1 MLVATVKK
9 TSTEYVYEDGY
20 TGDKEENKN
29 IVETTNFNGE
39 EGVAYKNLISK
50 YGMTYPLLVNLMVY
64 LEDTEFCENLA
75 NSVCKNEVILG
86 LQEEEIV
93 TITKEKYQ
101 CTETDKLY
109 YDLNGKL
116 KGTYTTTGE
125 TIEVLNESKIK
136 WNRILQIRN
145 ENGWEQGTNKEQI
158 GTDEDGSFKW
168 EYNGYKWTLSYLKQY
183 ESIWYIAK
191 LTKKQLGA
199 QAEKTI
205 DVNREP
211 ITFTGKAYTAE
222 EERGPYAIDKSTTIT
237 YNQCTFGLLKISNW
251 ALEYE
256 RVYSVYTETV
266 EGPTY
271 QQVITNGDIE
281 NNSPDDE
288 TEDYHDYPKIEL
300 SKEEIGKNEY
310 IEKCREE
317 VNNKEEFSS
326 SIWVFPDTKST
337 LYTKT
342 NRILQPI
349 EYIYEKHTK
358 TKVEAEPIK
367 IIKETPEDENGFLY
381 ITGRCKSVIVTKN
394 GKTKFERRY
403 YQDKET
409 GEYVYLTDAVLGI
422 DKGERIDK
430 KVKSEV
436 IERANDQSYNKSGK
450 MVVPGLEISATTVMR
465 NVRKNEWDMEIEE
478 RKEEDKIKAKYIY
491 IQVDE
496 DHIKER
502 NKKGCTISKIVT
514 IYTRK
519 RTLTKPDRIDEVQQV
534 RKELVDKFTF
544 SGLYKDNQKLW
555 EDVAYY
561 IDCTYK
567 KDEIENIF
575 IMGDGAS
582 YIKAGVEWID
592 KAVFV
597 LDLFHLEKYIN
608 HLNYDEYL
616 KSKLQ
621 EAIDQYDPI
630 STENIMNEAIK
641 KIKQEIKED
650 EQLGR
655 NTKRL
660 NNRLKKI
667 ENTKTYLM
675 NQWSGIEA
683 HDKYKD
689 KLTGCCQEGQVHH
702 TLSERMSTDA
712 KVWCEEGIDEMS
724 QLRAFTQN
732 GGNIYQKIIDI
743 STQEKRNKKIEAL
756 EKRIKNKAQK
766 KLFGTTGVSIPTLAG
781 ARDELYYELKNIWY
795 GKAV

>member
-1 MLVATVKK
+1 MYSIIQKIYEKNNKILKEGLKKVLSGEDVSSLTVAIKEFTDVLGKELFSEIANQLDEIIFEDNKK
-9 TSTEYVYEDGY
+9 
-20 TGDKEENKN
+20 K
-29 IVETTNFNGE
+29 
-39 EGVAYKNLISK
+39 
-50 YGMTYPLLVNLMVY
+50 
-64 LEDTEFCENLA
+64 
-75 NSVCKNEVILG
+75 
-86 LQEEEIV
+86 
-93 TITKEKYQ
+93 
-101 CTETDKLY
+101 
-109 YDLNGKL
+109 
-116 KGTYTTTGE
+116 
-125 TIEVLNESKIK
+125 
-136 WNRILQIRN
+136 
-145 ENGWEQGTNKEQI
+145 
-158 GTDEDGSFKW
+158 
-168 EYNGYKWTLSYLKQY
+168 KQY
-183 ESIWYIAK
+183 EPVRF
-191 LTKKQLGA
+191 Q
-199 QAEKTI
+199 EKSLI
-205 DVNREP
+205 
-211 ITFTGKAYTAE
+211 
-222 EERGPYAIDKSTTIT
+222 
-237 YNQCTFGLLKISNW
+237 
-251 ALEYE
+251 
-256 RVYSVYTETV
+256 
-266 EGPTY
+266 
-271 QQVITNGDIE
+271 
-281 NNSPDDE
+281 
-288 TEDYHDYPKIEL
+288 
-300 SKEEIGKNEY
+300 
-310 IEKCREE
+310 
-317 VNNKEEFSS
+317 
-326 SIWVFPDTKST
+326 
-337 LYTKT
+337 
-342 NRILQPI
+342 
-349 EYIYEKHTK
+349 
-358 TKVEAEPIK
+358 
-367 IIKETPEDENGFLY
+367 
-381 ITGRCKSVIVTKN
+381 TKN

-465 NVRKNEWDMEIEE
+465 NVRKNEWKMNIEE
-478 RKEEDKIKAKYIY
+478 RSEEKKIKSKYIY

-496 DHIKER
+496 DHVKQR
-502 NKKGCTISKIVT
+502 NKKGCTISKIITV
-514 IYTRK
+514 YTRK
-519 RTLTKPDRIDEVQQV
+519 RTLTKPDRIPEVKQV

-544 SGLYKDNQKLW
+544 SGLYKDTQEMW

-641 KIKQEIKED
+641 KIKKEIKED
-650 EQLGR
+650 EELGR
-655 NTKRL
+655 NTNRL
-660 NNRLKKI
+660 KNRLKKI

-732 GGNIYQKIIDI
+732 GGNVYQKIIDI

-756 EKRIKNKAQK
+756 EKRIKKKAQK
-766 KLFGTTGVSIPTLAG
+766 KIFGTTGVSIPTLAG

>member
-1 MLVATVKK
+1 MYSIIQKIYEKNNKILKEGLEKVLSGEDVSSLTVAIKEFTDVLGKELFSEIAK
-9 TSTEYVYEDGY
+9 QLDEIIFED
-20 TGDKEENKN
+20 NKN
-29 IVETTNFNGE
+29 
-39 EGVAYKNLISK
+39 K
-50 YGMTYPLLVNLMVY
+50 
-64 LEDTEFCENLA
+64 
-75 NSVCKNEVILG
+75 
-86 LQEEEIV
+86 
-93 TITKEKYQ
+93 
-101 CTETDKLY
+101 
-109 YDLNGKL
+109 
-116 KGTYTTTGE
+116 
-125 TIEVLNESKIK
+125 
-136 WNRILQIRN
+136 
-145 ENGWEQGTNKEQI
+145 
-158 GTDEDGSFKW
+158 
-168 EYNGYKWTLSYLKQY
+168 KQY
-183 ESIWYIAK
+183 EPVRF
-191 LTKKQLGA
+191 Q
-199 QAEKTI
+199 EKSLI
-205 DVNREP
+205 
-211 ITFTGKAYTAE
+211 
-222 EERGPYAIDKSTTIT
+222 
-237 YNQCTFGLLKISNW
+237 
-251 ALEYE
+251 
-256 RVYSVYTETV
+256 
-266 EGPTY
+266 
-271 QQVITNGDIE
+271 
-281 NNSPDDE
+281 
-288 TEDYHDYPKIEL
+288 
-300 SKEEIGKNEY
+300 
-310 IEKCREE
+310 
-317 VNNKEEFSS
+317 
-326 SIWVFPDTKST
+326 
-337 LYTKT
+337 
-342 NRILQPI
+342 
-349 EYIYEKHTK
+349 
-358 TKVEAEPIK
+358 
-367 IIKETPEDENGFLY
+367 
-381 ITGRCKSVIVTKN
+381 TKN

-409 GEYVYLTDAVLGI
+409 GEYVYLTDAILGI
-422 DKGERIDK
+422 EKGERIDK
-430 KVKSEV
+430 KVKSEI

-465 NVRKNEWDMEIEE
+465 NVRKNEWKMNIEE
-478 RKEEDKIKAKYIY
+478 RSEEKKIKSKYIY

-496 DHIKER
+496 DHVKQR
-502 NKKGCTISKIVT
+502 NKKGCTISKIIT

-519 RTLTKPDRIDEVQQV
+519 RTLTKPDRIPEVKQV

-544 SGLYKDNQKLW
+544 SGLYKDTQEMW

-641 KIKQEIKED
+641 KIKKEIKED
-650 EQLGR
+650 EELGR
-655 NTKRL
+655 NTNRL
-660 NNRLKKI
+660 KNRLKKI

-732 GGNIYQKIIDI
+732 GGNVYQKIIDI

-756 EKRIKNKAQK
+756 EKRIKKKAQK
-766 KLFGTTGVSIPTLAG
+766 KIFGTTGVSIPTLAG

>member
-1 MLVATVKK
+1 MYSIIQKIYEKNNKILKEGLKKVLSGEDVSSLTVAI
-9 TSTEYVYEDGY
+9 
-20 TGDKEENKN
+20 KEF
-29 IVETTNFNGE
+29 T
-39 EGVAYKNLISK
+39 
-50 YGMTYPLLVNLMVY
+50 
-64 LEDTEFCENLA
+64 D
-75 NSVCKNEVILG
+75 ILG
-86 LQEEEIV
+86 KELFAELAKQLDEI
-93 TITKEKYQ
+93 IFE
-101 CTETDKLY
+101 D
-109 YDLNGKL
+109 
-116 KGTYTTTGE
+116 
-125 TIEVLNESKIK
+125 
-136 WNRILQIRN
+136 
-145 ENGWEQGTNKEQI
+145 NK
-158 GTDEDGSFKW
+158 K
-168 EYNGYKWTLSYLKQY
+168 KKQY
-183 ESIWYIAK
+183 EPVRF
-191 LTKKQLGA
+191 Q
-199 QAEKTI
+199 EKSLI
-205 DVNREP
+205 
-211 ITFTGKAYTAE
+211 
-222 EERGPYAIDKSTTIT
+222 
-237 YNQCTFGLLKISNW
+237 
-251 ALEYE
+251 
-256 RVYSVYTETV
+256 
-266 EGPTY
+266 
-271 QQVITNGDIE
+271 
-281 NNSPDDE
+281 
-288 TEDYHDYPKIEL
+288 
-300 SKEEIGKNEY
+300 
-310 IEKCREE
+310 
-317 VNNKEEFSS
+317 
-326 SIWVFPDTKST
+326 
-337 LYTKT
+337 
-342 NRILQPI
+342 
-349 EYIYEKHTK
+349 
-358 TKVEAEPIK
+358 
-367 IIKETPEDENGFLY
+367 
-381 ITGRCKSVIVTKN
+381 TKN

-409 GEYVYLTDAVLGI
+409 GEYVYLTDAILGI
-422 DKGERIDK
+422 EKGERIDK

-465 NVRKNEWDMEIEE
+465 NVRKNEWKMNIEE
-478 RKEEDKIKAKYIY
+478 RSEEKKIKSKYIY

-496 DHIKER
+496 DHVKQR
-502 NKKGCTISKIVT
+502 NKKGCTISKIIT

-519 RTLTKPDRIDEVQQV
+519 RTLTKPDRIPEVKQV

-544 SGLYKDNQKLW
+544 SGLYKDTQEMW

-641 KIKQEIKED
+641 KIKKEIKED
-650 EQLGR
+650 EELGR
-655 NTKRL
+655 NTNRL
-660 NNRLKKI
+660 KNRLKKI

-732 GGNIYQKIIDI
+732 GGNVYQKIIDI

-756 EKRIKNKAQK
+756 EKRIKKKAQK
-766 KLFGTTGVSIPTLAG
+766 KIFGTTGVSIPTLAG

>member
-1 MLVATVKK
+1 MYSIIQKIYEKNNKILKEGLKKVLSGEDVSSLTVAI
-9 TSTEYVYEDGY
+9 
-20 TGDKEENKN
+20 KEF
-29 IVETTNFNGE
+29 T
-39 EGVAYKNLISK
+39 
-50 YGMTYPLLVNLMVY
+50 
-64 LEDTEFCENLA
+64 D
-75 NSVCKNEVILG
+75 ILG
-86 LQEEEIV
+86 KELFAEIAKQLDE
-93 TITKEKYQ
+93 IIFE
-101 CTETDKLY
+101 D
-109 YDLNGKL
+109 
-116 KGTYTTTGE
+116 
-125 TIEVLNESKIK
+125 
-136 WNRILQIRN
+136 
-145 ENGWEQGTNKEQI
+145 NK
-158 GTDEDGSFKW
+158 K
-168 EYNGYKWTLSYLKQY
+168 KKQY
-183 ESIWYIAK
+183 EPVRF
-191 LTKKQLGA
+191 Q
-199 QAEKTI
+199 EKSLI
-205 DVNREP
+205 
-211 ITFTGKAYTAE
+211 
-222 EERGPYAIDKSTTIT
+222 
-237 YNQCTFGLLKISNW
+237 
-251 ALEYE
+251 
-256 RVYSVYTETV
+256 
-266 EGPTY
+266 
-271 QQVITNGDIE
+271 
-281 NNSPDDE
+281 
-288 TEDYHDYPKIEL
+288 
-300 SKEEIGKNEY
+300 
-310 IEKCREE
+310 
-317 VNNKEEFSS
+317 
-326 SIWVFPDTKST
+326 
-337 LYTKT
+337 
-342 NRILQPI
+342 
-349 EYIYEKHTK
+349 
-358 TKVEAEPIK
+358 
-367 IIKETPEDENGFLY
+367 
-381 ITGRCKSVIVTKN
+381 TKN

-409 GEYVYLTDAVLGI
+409 GEYVYLTDAILGI
-422 DKGERIDK
+422 EKGERIDK

-465 NVRKNEWDMEIEE
+465 NVRKNEWKMNIEE
-478 RKEEDKIKAKYIY
+478 RSEEKKIKSKYIY

-496 DHIKER
+496 DHVKQR
-502 NKKGCTISKIVT
+502 NKKGCTISKIIT

-519 RTLTKPDRIDEVQQV
+519 RTLTKPDRIPEVKQV

-544 SGLYKDNQKLW
+544 SGLYKDTQEMW

-641 KIKQEIKED
+641 KIKKEIKED
-650 EQLGR
+650 EELGR
-655 NTKRL
+655 NTNRL
-660 NNRLKKI
+660 KNRLKKI

-732 GGNIYQKIIDI
+732 GGNVYQKIIDI

-756 EKRIKNKAQK
+756 EKRIKKKAQK
-766 KLFGTTGVSIPTLAG
+766 KIFGTTGVSIPTLAG